1 MGPHLAAID
10 RILISAA
17 SWACLHGDKRLA
29 VCMQHELE
37 AVEGERDMADRV
49 ERMQQ
54 RQKIDDLLRRKAR
67 SGLPQS

>member
-1 MGPHLAAID
+1 
-10 RILISAA
+10 
-17 SWACLHGDKRLA
+17 
-29 VCMQHELE
+29 MQHELE